1 MIEILKKK
9 EVWTHNYQSGT
20 NYELYKVTLKRNKF
34 QGLKFKDICMIL
46 YQKENIFL
54 IALEVRIAGQLKVF
68 VNPSE
73 YIFDNEN
80 HYGYV
85 IHNCMP
91 SFE

>member
-1 MIEILKKK
+1 MKKQIDMIEILKKK
-9 EVWTHNYQSGT
+9 EVWQHNYEQGT
-20 NYELYKVTLKRNKF
+20 NYELYKVTLKRGIF
-34 QGLKFKDICMIL
+34 TGLKFKDICMIL

-80 HYGYV
+80 HYAYV
-85 IHNCMP
+85 IHD
-91 SFE
+91 